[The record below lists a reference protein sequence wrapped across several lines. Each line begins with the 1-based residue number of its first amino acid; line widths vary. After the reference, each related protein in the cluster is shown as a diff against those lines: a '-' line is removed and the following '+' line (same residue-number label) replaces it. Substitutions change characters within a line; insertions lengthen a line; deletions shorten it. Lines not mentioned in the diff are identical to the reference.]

1 MYEYDWRHGRG
12 TLNWLSPTVGLV
24 RIHESEDCIPGPYEC
39 VVNVVIKDGEYEL
52 MGFLGVRPALSEF
65 KAFYDYLSTLGLR
78 EKRRRFKGKDHASDT
93 PDSISA

>member
-52 MGFLGVRPALSEF
+52 Q
-65 KAFYDYLSTLGLR
+65 GLR
-78 EKRRRFKGKDHASDT
+78 ERRALDGYGLKC
-93 PDSISA
+93 